1 VTLPAVVGEL
11 VAKWREDAARL
22 RADRDEPE
30 ATSLVRCTL
39 TNCADQ
45 LAQSLSAL
53 TAEAG
58 KGELADL
65 VAKLPSLKTLDAVDD
80 DLRRGTRP
88 CPLNNLTIS
97 DVKLLHRAL
106 STATP
111 AVEWLEDA
119 IDALEKAQVALRM
132 SKYEGETWTDRE
144 SPLYEIG
151 LVLAASP
158 RGASVGESDN
168 G

>member
-1 VTLPAVVGEL
+1 MNQVPAVVGEL

-58 KGELADL
+58 KGEPELPEPASAMALAAWGPKPDYFTADQMREYARL
-65 VAKLPSLKTLDAVDD
+65 
-80 DLRRGTRP
+80 
-88 CPLNNLTIS
+88 
-97 DVKLLHRAL
+97 AL

-111 AVEWLEDA
+111 AGEWVLVPRDPTDEMMDAWNSTGPAWEDA
-119 IDALEKAQVALRM
+119 YRAM
-132 SKYEGETWTDRE
+132 
-144 SPLYEIG
+144 
-151 LVLAASP
+151 LAASP
-158 RGASVGESDN
+158 RGASAGEGS
-168 G
+168 